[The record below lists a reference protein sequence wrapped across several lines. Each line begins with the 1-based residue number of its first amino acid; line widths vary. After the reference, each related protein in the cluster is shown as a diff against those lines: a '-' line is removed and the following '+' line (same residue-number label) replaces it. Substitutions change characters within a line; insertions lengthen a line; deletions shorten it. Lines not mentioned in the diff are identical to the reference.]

1 MSGASR
7 HWPDVREV
15 MAMELLSCRITGTEI
30 RDRQNIHHML
40 DTVSLVVHC
49 VTYRISVVYF
59 CWNFLCCGISSPNRI
74 TDRGLVMQTYSNVL
88 LPILQM
94 GICIVVL

>member
-49 VTYRISVVYF
+49 VTYRISTSAGTF
-59 CWNFLCCGISSPNRI
+59 CAAEY
-74 TDRGLVMQTYSNVL
+74 QVL
-88 LPILQM
+88 T
-94 GICIVVL
+94 G